1 MRRYKDESGAVYQVV
16 PRGTYP
22 FKTFEFW
29 TRDRGQMKRLPLKP
43 VENDREKAERKLA
56 RYAVKNGLEVVGRYD

>member
-1 MRRYKDESGAVYQVV
+1 MRKYKDTEGIIYEIV

-22 FKTFEFW
+22 FKMFEFW
-29 TRDRGQMKRLPLKP
+29 TRDRGQMKRLKLTP

-56 RYAVKNGLEVVGRYD
+56 RYAEKHGLDVVGRYE